1 MIIPEMIAI
10 MRLMI
15 AQKSDV
21 EILRL
26 CSLIGTATVQGMSY
40 AVLTALSI
48 TIESSLSFS
57 EIPPKSFGKSY
68 VCESDVKISSG
79 VMALR
84 VEDNSLK
91 AGFFLKNQ
99 KSFCVCCQKGTLPI
113 VVINKNL

>member
-1 MIIPEMIAI
+1 MIAI